1 MQRVFITGIGLVT
14 PLGLGKDNVWT
25 KLKAGV
31 SAVGP
36 ITRFDVS
43 DYPTRIAAEVTA
55 FDPSDFMK
63 KKEAKRTDRFVQFAL
78 AATELAI
85 QDSQLDPKQVDTERA
100 SVYISSGI
108 GGLETLAEQHEILLT
123 KGPAKM
129 PPLCIP
135 MMIGNMAAGQV
146 AIRYGFTGA
155 ANNIVSACA
164 SGGQAIGE
172 ALRSLQRGDADVIL
186 AGGTEASVNPIA
198 VAGFCALRA
207 LSTRN
212 DDPQT
217 ASRPFDLERDGFVI
231 GEGAAVLVLE
241 TEAHLVRRGGTAYAE
256 LVGYGATNDASH
268 VTAPHPEAKG
278 ATRAMQLALADA
290 GLEPSEID
298 YINAH
303 GTSTDMNDRLET
315 LAIRN
320 VFQAEAERLVVNS
333 TKSMIGH
340 LLGAAGAVEL
350 AVSALSIREGYVHPT
365 INLKTKDP
373 NFDLDYVAN
382 QGRAMP
388 IRAALSNSLGFG
400 GHNSTL
406 AIRRA

>member
-85 QDSQLDPKQVDTERA
+85 QDSQLDAKRVDTERA

-123 KGPAKM
+123 KGPAKIS
-129 PPLCIP
+129 PFLVP

-373 NFDLDYVAN
+373 NCDLDYVAN

-400 GHNSTL
+400 GHNCTL

>member
-123 KGPAKM
+123 KGPAKIS
-129 PPLCIP
+129 PFLVP

-373 NFDLDYVAN
+373 NCNLDYVAN

-400 GHNSTL
+400 GHNCTL

>member
-78 AATELAI
+78 AAAELAI

-123 KGPAKM
+123 KGPAKIS
-129 PPLCIP
+129 PFLVP

-373 NFDLDYVAN
+373 NCDLDYVAN

-400 GHNSTL
+400 GHNCTL